1 MSISSHRV
9 ALVAAASCLFLL
21 VACSDSDDAGNIESD
36 SELLTYIP
44 ADTPYLFAI
53 LKSAPDD
60 LSDKLK
66 PLIDTN
72 RKIYRRV
79 IRAVAEDA
87 YAVAQDQN
95 ENVDWYESLM
105 PILDEM
111 DGLMS
116 IDDFAS
122 AGIDEDSQFA
132 FYGAG
137 LLPVLRV
144 TLSDGELMESTIQR
158 LEEKAGLK
166 MDTAI
171 IDGDSYR
178 YVGDEQGRVIV
189 AIHDDQFV
197 VTFAPTN
204 FSDKHLQQVLG
215 LSRPDNNVA
224 DAGTLAA
231 IAKKYDYENYILGF
245 VDIARIVDTFIEPQT
260 GVSAAL
266 LEIGEYDSSVLSDV
280 CKAEI
285 RSVVGIMPRLVSGY
299 SELSVDKVVSSA
311 VLEVR
316 EDIAAAMTAMA
327 GPVPGLGMP
336 QDGIWT
342 FGIGVDLLAVRSFYS
357 DQLDALEAEPFE
369 CELFVELQN
378 GVAAGR
384 EVLNQPIPPIAY
396 GFKGFM
402 VTIES
407 IEGLNIAAQQPPTS
421 IDARLLVA
429 MENAEGLLAMG
440 AMFSEELAAL
450 NLESNGEPVR
460 LNMPQIDALGQV
472 VHIALTD
479 DALAISVGDGME
491 KGLSGFLKSAA
502 PDASPLI
509 YAEMDAGAYNKYLGV
524 FMMDRAGDVSE
535 MSELDEAIAELSAVN
550 QFELMDK
557 INFNVSFT
565 GDGVVLGS
573 EMLLKD

>member
-1 MSISSHRV
+1 MSIFSLRV

-21 VACSDSDDAGNIESD
+21 VACSDSDDAGNIASD
-36 SELLTYIP
+36 SEMLTYVP
-44 ADTPYLFAI
+44 ADTPYLFAA
-53 LKSAPDD
+53 LERAPDD
-60 LSDKLK
+60 LSDKLT
-66 PLIDTN
+66 PLMDTTL
-72 RKIYRRV
+72 KMYRRV
-79 IRAVAEDA
+79 IRAIAETA
-87 YAVAQDQN
+87 YTEAQDQN
-95 ENVDWYESLM
+95 ENVDWFESLM
-105 PILDEM
+105 PFLDEM
-111 DGLMS
+111 DGLLS
-116 IDDFAS
+116 IEGLAS

-132 FYGAG
+132 FYGSG

-158 LEEKAGLK
+158 LEEKAEQK
-166 MDTAI
+166 MDTAT
-171 IDGDSYR
+171 IDGNAYR
-178 YVGDEQGRVIV
+178 SVGDEQGRVIV
-189 AIHDDQFV
+189 AILGNQFV

-204 FSDKHLQQVLG
+204 FSDDHLQQVLG

-231 IAKKYDYENYILGF
+231 IAKKHDYENYILGF
-245 VDIARIVDTFIEPQT
+245 VDIERIAATFIEPQT
-260 GVSAAL
+260 GVNVAL
-266 LEIGEYDSSVLSDV
+266 LEIGDYDSSALSDV

-285 RSVVGIMPRLVSGY
+285 RSVVGIMPRLVGGY
-299 SELSVDKVVSSA
+299 SELSVDKIVSSA
-311 VLEVR
+311 VFEVR
-316 EDIAAAMTAMA
+316 EDIAAAMTALA

-336 QDGIWT
+336 QDGILT
-342 FGIGVDLLAVRSFYS
+342 FGMGMDLLAIRNFYS
-357 DQLDALEAEPFE
+357 DQLDALEAEPFA
-369 CELFVELQN
+369 CEMLAELQN

-396 GFKGFM
+396 GFNGFM
-402 VTIES
+402 ATIES

-440 AMFSEELAAL
+440 AMFSPEFAAL

-460 LNMPQIDALGQV
+460 LSMPQIDALGQV

-491 KGLSGFLKSAA
+491 KGLSGLLKSSA
-502 PDASPLI
+502 PDALPFI
-509 YAEMDAGAYNKYLGV
+509 YMDMDTGAYYKYVGAS
-524 FMMDRAGDVSE
+524 MMGGAGDVSE
-535 MSELDEAIAELSAVN
+535 MPELQEAIVELNAVS
-550 QFELMDK
+550 QELMDR